1 MTEELIET
9 PSIDQVDLKRDF
21 YIKLNSAADMP
32 TALAAFYKQDYTT
45 VVDEETGEETQVPE
59 GDPYLV
65 TTTHDYAMD
74 IVGTIYKP
82 TGNTLTDSEGR
93 KYPEMSP
100 IDGWHINIR
109 LGSEKR
115 RADVEALSAYFVDP
129 EPTTPERIW
138 L

>member
-1 MTEELIET
+1 MDTLPET
-9 PSIDQVDLKRDF
+9 PVNKTDF
-21 YIKLNSAADMP
+21 YIKLSSEADMP
-32 TALAAFYKQDYTT
+32 TALSAFYKQDYTT
-45 VVDEETGEETQVPE
+45 VVDPETGEETQVPE
-59 GDPYLV
+59 GNPYLV

-82 TGNTLTDSEGR
+82 TGNMLTDIEGHE
-93 KYPEMSP
+93 YPEMAP

-129 EPTTPERIW
+129 EPATPERIW

>member
-21 YIKLNSAADMP
+21 YIKLNSADDMP
-32 TALAAFYKQDYTT
+32 TALAAFYRQEYTT
-45 VVDEETGEETQVPE
+45 VVDEETGETSQVPE

-74 IVGTIYKP
+74 IVGTIHKP
-82 TGNTLTDSEGR
+82 TGNTLTDSEGHE
-93 KYPEMSP
+93 YPEMAP

-109 LGSEKR
+109 LGSEAR
-115 RADVEALSAYFVDP
+115 RADVEALSQYFVDP
-129 EPTTPERIW
+129 EPQTPERIW

>member
-9 PSIDQVDLKRDF
+9 PVIKRDF
-21 YIKLNSAADMP
+21 YVKLPSEADMP

-45 VVDEETGEETQVPE
+45 VVDEETGETSQVPE
-59 GDPYLV
+59 GDPYVV
-65 TTTHDYAMD
+65 TTTHDYAID
-74 IVGTIYKP
+74 VVGTIYKP

-93 KYPEMSP
+93 EYPEMAP

-109 LGSEKR
+109 LGGENR

-129 EPTTPERIW
+129 EPATPERIW